1 MEVAAEP
8 GFRADEPGQVRVHL
22 VGLDRGKPHPVPSA
36 QIEER
41 HDETG
46 QSVLLPEVA
55 AVASEVRAG
64 EHDLAEAG
72 LEEPAGAFE
81 RFRAGKAA
89 AAAAHVRNDA
99 VRAERIA
106 SVLDL
111 EERAGA
117 SDVKGRRGREFP
129 ERAPRTDPDHGLRP
143 TGRAHQHLRII
154 ALRGAQHR
162 GHPRERLELLRG
174 ALRVAAGHDDPRAR
188 RLTVN
193 PAYELPRLLI
203 GATG

>member
-22 VGLDRGKPHPVPSA
+22 VGLRRGKPPPVPSA

-41 HDETG
+41 HDEPG

-72 LEEPAGAFE
+72 LEEPAGALE
-81 RFRAGKAA
+81 RFRAGKAP

-106 SVLDL
+106 PVLDL

-117 SDVKGRRGREFP
+117 SDVVGRRGRELP
-129 ERAPRTDPDHGLRP
+129 ERAPRTDPDQGLRSAA
-143 TGRAHQHLRII
+143 GRARSGRVW
-154 ALRGAQHR
+154 AG
-162 GHPRERLELLRG
+162 PRDR
-174 ALRVAAGHDDPRAR
+174 
-188 RLTVN
+188 
-193 PAYELPRLLI
+193 
-203 GATG
+203 